1 LHDEEPETFRSMF
14 PTFNAKRA
22 ARETQQA
29 WLKFCEAAS

>member
-1 LHDEEPETFRSMF
+1 MF